1 MSIGL
6 GAYTSF
12 LSSSLSQRK
21 NPARARRIC
30 STCRVLSRRAL
41 KPGESST
48 SGSIP
53 RLDSTPRLERA
64 HDNQSSRAVWN
75 HRSSTI
81 DTPNDKAYP
90 TKRGPVRNT
99 ARNGSSA
106 SYAEV
111 AEGKK
116 PMLRAS
122 KRSILSGL
130 GIDTGKVKDRAT
142 STFDISSK
150 TISST
155 RQERPHFAQRGIDIS
170 RREQAAANTVGS
182 ASDSRLEGLYGVR
195 SDRPGRQHVRA
206 SAVESLDRTT
216 FRSRQSAEGD
226 GVSTSVSSPASQF
239 DDSRVHFIGI
249 DLESALS
256 KIYGHKL
263 PVYRCPSFNIRA
275 YPSAFLPPRR
285 STPFPPCRNM
295 EYRRE
300 RLCVYLGLMS
310 SKSAVSKL
318 AVERNRC
325 RRRVKTALDEV
336 VNGVEDLGG
345 LSKDQRMKLVTP
357 EYAYIISLTAESHDA
372 VYDTLKSD
380 ILKSLQYLKNAQPR
394 KWNEGSRL
402 PLPKYIPRTQFVYP
416 AEEAFAAL

>member
-12 LSSSLSQRK
+12 LSSSLSQLK

-170 RREQAAANTVGS
+170 RREQAATNTVGS
-182 ASDSRLEGLYGVR
+182 ASDSRLEGFYG
-195 SDRPGRQHVRA
+195 
-206 SAVESLDRTT
+206 
-216 FRSRQSAEGD
+216 SAEGD